1 MSIRMQPPTE
11 FIWMERALS
20 QVANLLQIRD
30 ESLRWGEQTHRNTE
44 SLSRAV
50 MTAQDVGK
58 RASGP
63 VANQTE
69 HENDMLL
76 VASDVHKQISDM
88 IVKEDGG
95 DKQCVIPRMQPSIIV
110 GQQTDC
116 ENKSMTN
123 VLNLLVDSGGGE
135 WREHIESGEKT
146 KRPLF
151 LWSGFQEKCF
161 HAAVCMAEALHL
173 LFKGADI
180 CTVEASLYPYYFL
193 ENFGHWENQLP
204 KIRDMIRGAMK
215 QREYSFDEATLT
227 ALAQDV
233 RKKMW
238 DDLSVRYAKSVQSGY
253 CVAIVPINKVDL
265 QKTLWALELPNLV
278 REVKIAF
285 VTYDINDQTTLS
297 IPKLQSMLREKLGQK
312 VKLPTK
318 KDDLQA
324 LCHEH
329 GLVIKNENTF
339 AIVKNPAKSDTT
351 NNCWWERHEVPV
363 AAQQIST
370 RIHESELWST
380 WSAQFSS

>member
-1 MSIRMQPPTE
+1 MQPPTE
-11 FIWMERALS
+11 LIWMERALS
-20 QVANLLQIRD
+20 QVTNLLQIRD

-50 MTAQDVGK
+50 MTAQDAVK

-63 VANQTE
+63 VANRTE
-69 HENDMLL
+69 HEKPQTL
-76 VASDVHKQISDM
+76 VVVSDVHKQISEL
-88 IVKEDGG
+88 IVKADGG
-95 DKQCVIPRMQPSIIV
+95 DEQCVTPRMQPSNII
-110 GQQTDC
+110 GQQIDC

-123 VLNLLVDSGGGE
+123 VLNLLVDSGGAE
-135 WREHIESGEKT
+135 WREHIKSGEKT

-151 LWSGFQEKCF
+151 LWSGFKEKCF
-161 HAAVCMAEALHL
+161 DAAVCMAEALHL
-173 LFKGADI
+173 RFDGADI

-193 ENFGHWENQLP
+193 GKFGHWERQLP
-204 KIRDMIRGAMK
+204 VIKDMIRGAME
-215 QREYSFDEATLT
+215 QRKYSFDEATIT

-233 RKKMW
+233 RKNTW

-265 QKTLWALELPNLV
+265 QKTLWALELPNIA

-312 VKLPTK
+312 AQLPKK

-324 LCHEH
+324 LCDQHEIM
-329 GLVIKNENTF
+329 IKNENTF

-370 RIHESELWST
+370 RIHESELWSK